1 MAKRAVAKKGKDTD
15 GCSDPWPLALRLLTR
30 CDRSAA
36 ELRRKLL
43 ERGFAAEDV
52 ERTLERCLELGYLD
66 DARYAARRAA
76 GLMNQGRA
84 VGHRILAD
92 LRQHGISEEIAGQAL
107 ETARAE
113 HDEDQVLESLVERR
127 FPGFDYSTAPERE
140 KRRIVHF
147 LQRRGFPLGRIMDRL
162 TRKGLQ
168 ERDDDRQ

>member
-1 MAKRAVAKKGKDTD
+1 VARKADKTADR
-15 GCSDPWPLALRLLTR
+15 SDPWPVALRLLTR
-30 CDRSAA
+30 CDRSTA

-43 ERGFAAEDV
+43 ERDFAVEDV
-52 ERTLERCLELGYLD
+52 EQTLERCGELGYLD
-66 DARYAARRAA
+66 DARYAARRAV

-92 LRQHGISEEIAGQAL
+92 LRQHGISEDLAGQAL
-107 ETARAE
+107 EMARAE
-113 HDEDQVLESLVERR
+113 HDEDQVLETLVERR
-127 FPGFDYSTAPERE
+127 FPGFDYSMAPERE

-168 ERDDDRQ
+168 ERDDNRQ